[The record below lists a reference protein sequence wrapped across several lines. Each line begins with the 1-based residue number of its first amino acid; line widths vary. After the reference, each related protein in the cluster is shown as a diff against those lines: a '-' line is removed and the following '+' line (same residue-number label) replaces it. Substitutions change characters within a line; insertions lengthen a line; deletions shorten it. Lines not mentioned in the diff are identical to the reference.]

1 MNPRSVSVN
10 QYLQVQ
16 TDFLEGSKEV
26 TYKFQLICSSHPVEF
41 QVKDGR
47 KAGEKEVASSI

>member
-16 TDFLEGSKEV
+16 TDFLEGSKEA

>member
-1 MNPRSVSVN
+1 MNSHAVSVN

-16 TDFLEGSKEV
+16 IDFLEGSKEA
-26 TYKFQLICSSHPVEF
+26 TSKFQLICSSHPVEF